1 MTNVIRSKN
10 AGFATV
16 EMMGA
21 LLVLLVLL
29 PALARMVNWG
39 VVEMQKRSA
48 ATHLASVGG
57 AAAKYALRHGATLLT
72 QATATSGPMITLT
85 QLRSEGF
92 LPQAFGDRNS
102 WGQGYSVHVREP
114 RAGQLQVVVLTDGGR
129 GHESGGDFGTV
140 VAPSAAALVDGP
152 GGFIP
157 TGTIPGQSAGVL
169 RGAYGAWEVDLV
181 ASGIANPG
189 AGHIGYLSSLDA
201 SALGQDFLY
210 RVSVPGAP
218 ELNAM
223 QTELDMTDHSIRG
236 VRSVQFLHHSYEEM
250 TDFCASPE
258 DDGRTF
264 LDRDRGLYICRN
276 GEAQILSDSGNSVLL
291 QKAVLAKAGDRIPKP
306 VCPPG
311 TATHPEI
318 FVAPSILA
326 AGEDAPPVASVQA
339 WASSV
344 SDTEW
349 QVHMRL
355 LTTSDSLGWIAP
367 EADYGRLM
375 VFSTCAPDE
384 VVPVP

>member
-1 MTNVIRSKN
+1 MTNVTRSKN

-29 PALARMVNWG
+29 PALAKMVNWG

-57 AAAKYALRHGATLLT
+57 AAAKYALKHGATLLT

-210 RVSVPGAP
+210 RVAVPGAP
-218 ELNAM
+218 ELNTM
-223 QTELDMTDHSIRG
+223 FTDLDMRDHAVKGVKEAQFVSHTLASQTGFCSAVTDEG
-236 VRSVQFLHHSYEEM
+236 KV
-250 TDFCASPE
+250 
-258 DDGRTF
+258 F
-264 LDRDRGLYICRN
+264 LDAQQGLYVCRD
-276 GEAQILSDSGNSVLL
+276 GKVQAISDTGNSLL
-291 QKAVLAKAGDRIPKP
+291 VKHASIFADGDLVPKP
-306 VCPPG
+306 ECPPG
-311 TATHPEI
+311 VSMSPEV
-318 FVAPSILA
+318 FLSPVTYA
-326 AGEDAPPVASVQA
+326 AASMLSPPLVSVQA
-339 WASSV
+339 WATDFSESA
-344 SDTEW
+344 W
-349 QVHMRL
+349 QVHL
-355 LTTSDSLGWIAP
+355 
-367 EADYGRLM
+367 RLM
-375 VFSTCAPDE
+375 TADPRAAT
-384 VVPVP
+384 PVWINPPKELGQVMVMTICRAN

>member
-1 MTNVIRSKN
+1 MTNVTRSKN

-29 PALARMVNWG
+29 PALAKMVNWG

-57 AAAKYALRHGATLLT
+57 AAAKYALKHGATLLT

-210 RVSVPGAP
+210 RVAVPGAP
-218 ELNAM
+218 ELNTM
-223 QTELDMTDHSIRG
+223 FTDLDMRDHAVKGVKEAQFVSHTLASQTGFCSAVTDEG
-236 VRSVQFLHHSYEEM
+236 KV
-250 TDFCASPE
+250 
-258 DDGRTF
+258 F
-264 LDRDRGLYICRN
+264 LDAQQGLYVCRD
-276 GEAQILSDSGNSVLL
+276 GKVQAISDTGNSLL
-291 QKAVLAKAGDRIPKP
+291 VKHASIFADGDLVPKP
-306 VCPPG
+306 ECPPG
-311 TATHPEI
+311 VSTSPEV
-318 FVAPSILA
+318 FLSPVTYA
-326 AGEDAPPVASVQA
+326 AASMLSPPLVSVQA
-339 WASSV
+339 WATDFSESA
-344 SDTEW
+344 W
-349 QVHMRL
+349 QVHL
-355 LTTSDSLGWIAP
+355 
-367 EADYGRLM
+367 RLM
-375 VFSTCAPDE
+375 TADPRAAT
-384 VVPVP
+384 PVWINPPKELGQVMVMTICRAN